1 MRPYKIEQ
9 SVVAYIEKEKTVKE
23 KINTK
28 SLLKFII
35 CSLIGITMFLV
46 PIPQN
51 GTFTTLLDYV
61 KSFLKNLFGGS
72 LSYILLVIVAG
83 SAIMS
88 LYDYIFKPEWIRK
101 NHYLKKAFS
110 TTPLYLI
117 SKLIGAVVVVMVVL
131 GVGPEFIT
139 SVDTGITMVD
149 LCCTLLCIVIGFS
162 FFLPFLTDCGIME
175 FLGVILKPVVR
186 PLFKVPGRASVDLIA
201 SWFGASN
208 AAVILTREQYMKGF
222 YTKREAGYIMT
233 NFSLVS
239 IPFCLL
245 VADTIGIANLFP
257 AFYLTICVVGI
268 LLAVIIARIP
278 PIRTL
283 PDTYQE
289 QVGKQINEEVPNEKG
304 IFKYALE
311 KSCERAEK
319 FTAKDVISGGFE
331 VVVGMF
337 FDLIPIV
344 LAWGTVALII
354 ATYTPVFDW
363 ISYPMG
369 LYLQLFGVEEA
380 FAVAPASLVG
390 FTDMFIPALL
400 ITGIESVKTKF
411 IIGVLSLVQIIYLT
425 EVGAIIIKSEIPLN
439 FWKLLILFLE
449 RTIIAIPLIVLM
461 TNLLL

>member
-1 MRPYKIEQ
+1 M
-9 SVVAYIEKEKTVKE
+9 KEKS
-23 KINTK
+23 IN
-28 SLLKFII
+28 SRNMLKFII
-35 CSLIGITMFLV
+35 CSFIGILMFLI
-46 PIPQN
+46 PIPHEDS
-51 GTFTTLLDYV
+51 FTTMLD
-61 KSFLKNLFGGS
+61 FLKNFLADLFGGS
-72 LSYILLVIVAG
+72 LSYILLVMVVG
-83 SAIMS
+83 SAVLS
-88 LYDYIFKPEWIRK
+88 TYDYFCKPDWIRN

-110 TTPLYLI
+110 TTPFYLI
-117 SKLIGAVVVVMVVL
+117 SKIIGAVVAVMVIL
-131 GVGPEFIT
+131 GIGPEFII
-139 SVDTGITMVD
+139 SIDTGATMTG
-149 LCCTLLCIVIGFS
+149 LCETLICIVLGFS

-233 NFSLVS
+233 NFSVVS

-245 VADTIGIANLFP
+245 IADTIGIANLFP
-257 AFYLTICVVGI
+257 AFYLCICVVGVV
-268 LLAVIIARIP
+268 LAIIIARIP
-278 PIRTL
+278 PISKL

-289 QVGKQINEEVPNEKG
+289 QVGKQISEEVPQEKG
-304 IFKYALE
+304 LFTYALE
-311 KSCERAEK
+311 SACERASAFK
-319 FTAKDVISGGFE
+319 VKHIWTGGLE

-344 LAWGTVALII
+344 LAWGTAALII

-380 FAVAPASLVG
+380 FAAAPATLIG

-411 IIGVLSLVQIIYLT
+411 VIGVLSLVQIIYLT

-439 FWKLLILFLE
+439 FWKLLIVFLE
-449 RTIIAIPLIVLM
+449 RTIIAIPLIVLFA
-461 TNLLL
+461 NIVL